1 MRWKPGLAFAAL
13 ASCGALLA
21 ASPGLAAPAAQKVD
35 DFTLSDQMQ
44 KPHELYGLKD
54 SKLVVLVTQMDGC
67 PIVRNVIPALKE
79 LRTAYAPKGVT
90 FLMLNSSK
98 QDTRDDVAAEAKE
111 YNIDFPI
118 LLDTSQAVGKELGV
132 KRTAEVI
139 VIQPKTWQ
147 VVYHGPVDD
156 RVSYGRQK
164 AKADHPYAANA
175 LDAALAGK
183 PVAVA
188 WRDTKGCLI
197 NFE

>member
-1 MRWKPGLAFAAL
+1 
-13 ASCGALLA
+13 
-21 ASPGLAAPAAQKVD
+21 
-35 DFTLSDQMQ
+35 
-44 KPHELYGLKD
+44 
-54 SKLVVLVTQMDGC
+54 
-67 PIVRNVIPALKE
+67 
-79 LRTAYAPKGVT
+79 
-90 FLMLNSSK
+90 
-98 QDTRDDVAAEAKE
+98 
-111 YNIDFPI
+111 
-118 LLDTSQAVGKELGV
+118 
-132 KRTAEVI
+132 
-139 VIQPKTWQ
+139 